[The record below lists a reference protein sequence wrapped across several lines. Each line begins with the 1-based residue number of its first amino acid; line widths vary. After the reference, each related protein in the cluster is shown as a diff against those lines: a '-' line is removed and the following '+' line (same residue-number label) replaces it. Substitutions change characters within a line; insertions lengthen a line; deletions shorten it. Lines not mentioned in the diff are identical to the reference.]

1 MKLFLAAFLLTF
13 STLIVKAQPTFVKL
27 TTNRGDITLMLYDET
42 PKHRDAFLETIKSG
56 FYNKAQF
63 NRVIKS
69 FVSQAGEL
77 DDPILDREKL
87 HPETPVRRIPAEFS
101 ENLFHKKG
109 ALGTGRN
116 DNPDKSDYY
125 TQIYLVAGK
134 VYTDEQLD
142 LLEQKKGRKF
152 PLAQREIYK
161 TIGGTPNLDQ
171 DYNIFGEIISGLD
184 VAEAINN
191 VPTDKTDLPLSP
203 VEFKAEI
210 LSKKEAVKLWKTI
223 GKESISGLPAH
234 K

>member
-1 MKLFLAAFLLTF
+1 MKLFLIALLFIF
-13 STLIVKAQPTFVKL
+13 STLIIKAQPSFVKL
-27 TTNRGDITLMLYDET
+27 TTSKGNIIVMLYEET
-42 PKHRDAFLETIKSG
+42 PKHRDAFLQTIKSG
-56 FYNKAQF
+56 FYDNAQF

-69 FVSQAGEL
+69 FVSQGGEL
-77 DDPILDREKL
+77 DDLILDREKL
-87 HPETPVRRIPAEFS
+87 HPETQVRRIPAEFS
-101 ENLFHKKG
+101 ETLFHKKG

-134 VYTDEQLD
+134 PYTDEQLD
-142 LLEQKKGRKF
+142 AIELKKGRKF

-171 DYNIFGEIISGLD
+171 DYNIFGEVISGLE
-184 VAEAINN
+184 VADAINN

-203 VEFKAEI
+203 VKFKAEI
-210 LSKKEAVKLWKTI
+210 LSKKEAVKLWKKI
-223 GKESISGLPAH
+223 GKESTSGMPVH

>member
-1 MKLFLAAFLLTF
+1 MKLFLIALLFIF
-13 STLIVKAQPTFVKL
+13 STLMIKAQPSFVKL
-27 TTNRGDITLMLYDET
+27 TTSKGNIIVMLYEET

-56 FYNKAQF
+56 FYDNAQF

-69 FVSQAGEL
+69 FVSQGGEL
-77 DDPILDREKL
+77 DDLILDREKL
-87 HPETPVRRIPAEFS
+87 HPETQVRRIPAEFS
-101 ENLFHKKG
+101 ETLFHKKG

-134 VYTDEQLD
+134 PYTDEQLD
-142 LLEQKKGRKF
+142 AIELKKGRKF

-171 DYNIFGEIISGLD
+171 DYNIFGEVISGLE
-184 VAEAINN
+184 VADAINN

-203 VEFKAEI
+203 VKFKAEI
-210 LSKKEAVKLWKTI
+210 LSKKEAVKLWKKI
-223 GKESISGLPAH
+223 GKESTSGMPVH

>member
-1 MKLFLAAFLLTF
+1 MKLFLIALLFIF
-13 STLIVKAQPTFVKL
+13 STLMIKAQPSFVKL
-27 TTNRGDITLMLYDET
+27 TTSKGNIIVMLYEET
-42 PKHRDAFLETIKSG
+42 PKHRDAFLQTIKSG
-56 FYNKAQF
+56 FYDNAQF

-69 FVSQAGEL
+69 FVSQGGEL
-77 DDPILDREKL
+77 DDLILDREKL
-87 HPETPVRRIPAEFS
+87 HPETQVRRIPAEFS
-101 ENLFHKKG
+101 ETLFHKKG

-134 VYTDEQLD
+134 PYTDEQLD
-142 LLEQKKGRKF
+142 AIELKKGRKF

-171 DYNIFGEIISGLD
+171 DYNIFGEVISGLE
-184 VAEAINN
+184 VADAINN

-203 VEFKAEI
+203 VKFKAEI
-210 LSKKEAVKLWKTI
+210 LSKKEAVKLWKKI
-223 GKESISGLPAH
+223 GKESTSGMPVH

>member
-1 MKLFLAAFLLTF
+1 MKLFLIALLFIF
-13 STLIVKAQPTFVKL
+13 STLMIKAQPSFVKL
-27 TTNRGDITLMLYDET
+27 TTSKGNIIVMLYEET

-56 FYNKAQF
+56 FYDNAQF

-69 FVSQAGEL
+69 FVSQGGEL
-77 DDPILDREKL
+77 DDLILEREKL
-87 HPETPVRRIPAEFS
+87 HPETQVRRIPAEFS
-101 ENLFHKKG
+101 ETLFHKKG

-134 VYTDEQLD
+134 PYTDEQLD
-142 LLEQKKGRKF
+142 AIELKKGRKF

-171 DYNIFGEIISGLD
+171 DYNIFGEVISGLE
-184 VAEAINN
+184 VADAINN

-203 VEFKAEI
+203 VKFKAEI
-210 LSKKEAVKLWKTI
+210 LSKKEAVKLWKKI
-223 GKESISGLPAH
+223 GKESTSGMPVH

>member
-1 MKLFLAAFLLTF
+1 MKLFSISFLLTF
-13 STLIVKAQPTFVKL
+13 YVILAKAQPAFVKL
-27 TTNRGDITLMLYDET
+27 VTSKGDITLMLYEET

-56 FYNKAQF
+56 FYNEAQF

-77 DDPILDREKL
+77 DDPILEREKL
-87 HPETPVRRIPAEFS
+87 HPEIPVRRIPAEFS
-101 ENLFHKKG
+101 ETLFHKKG
-109 ALGTGRN
+109 ALGAGRN
-116 DNPDKSDYY
+116 DNPEKSDYY

-134 VYTDEQLD
+134 IYTDQQLD

-171 DYNIFGEIISGLD
+171 DYNIFGEIVSGLE
-184 VAEAINN
+184 VADAINT

-203 VEFKAEI
+203 LKFKAEI
-210 LSKKEAVKLWKTI
+210 LSKKEAAKLWKKI
-223 GKESISGLPAH
+223 GKESTVSLPVH